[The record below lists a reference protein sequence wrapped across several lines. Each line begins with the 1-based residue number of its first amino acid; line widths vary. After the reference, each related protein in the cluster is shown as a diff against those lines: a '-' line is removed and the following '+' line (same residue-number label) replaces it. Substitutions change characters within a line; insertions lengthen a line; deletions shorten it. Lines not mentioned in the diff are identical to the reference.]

1 MHLPTDSIPP
11 ELKADALE
19 TRGTQWGD
27 IAVRYLDLPPGVDF
41 TPLLKGLPH
50 DQCQSPHWGYVL
62 RGSIHLRYA
71 NGDEELAQAGE
82 VFYWPAGH
90 RLDRGRHHLPRVQP
104 SQRDQARP
112 GTRPSTDGR
121 MRRLLREA
129 LTAVLQ
135 RRPGAPARA
144 PCTVSALRDRWPG
157 TVRRP
162 GSRPPAW

>member
-71 NGDEELAQAGE
+71 NGDEELARAGE

-90 RLDRGRHHLPRVQP
+90 TGWTEEGITFVEFSPASEIKPVLDHVQA
-104 SQRDQARP
+104 QMA
-112 GTRPSTDGR
+112 G
-121 MRRLLREA
+121 
-129 LTAVLQ
+129 
-135 RRPGAPARA
+135 
-144 PCTVSALRDRWPG
+144 
-157 TVRRP
+157 
-162 GSRPPAW
+162 

>member
-62 RGSIHLRYA
+62 TGLDPHPVHRRQRRGGPDRRGLL
-71 NGDEELAQAGE
+71 LARRA
-82 VFYWPAGH
+82 H
-90 RLDRGRHHLPRVQP
+90 RLDRGRHHLR
-104 SQRDQARP
+104 
-112 GTRPSTDGR
+112 
-121 MRRLLREA
+121 
-129 LTAVLQ
+129 
-135 RRPGAPARA
+135 
-144 PCTVSALRDRWPG
+144 
-157 TVRRP
+157 
-162 GSRPPAW
+162 

>member
-1 MHLPTDSIPP
+1 MQAALTLNGGRLINRSINRPRLTRDGSEETAMHLPTDSIPP

-71 NGDEELAQAGE
+71 NGDEEVAQAGE

-90 RLDRGRHHLPRVQP
+90 TGWTEEGITFVEFSPASEIKPVLEHVQA
-104 SQRDQARP
+104 QMA
-112 GTRPSTDGR
+112 G
-121 MRRLLREA
+121 
-129 LTAVLQ
+129 
-135 RRPGAPARA
+135 
-144 PCTVSALRDRWPG
+144 
-157 TVRRP
+157 
-162 GSRPPAW
+162 

>member
-1 MHLPTDSIPP
+1 MGPGFDQSIDQQPRLSRDGSEETAMHLPTDSIPP

-90 RLDRGRHHLPRVQP
+90 TGWTEEGITFLEFSPASEIKPVLEHVQA
-104 SQRDQARP
+104 QMA
-112 GTRPSTDGR
+112 G
-121 MRRLLREA
+121 
-129 LTAVLQ
+129 
-135 RRPGAPARA
+135 
-144 PCTVSALRDRWPG
+144 
-157 TVRRP
+157 
-162 GSRPPAW
+162 